1 MGSGLVQTSLL
12 FGLLHPHPSKGR
24 GGERRMK
31 DHSSTSTYTHLR
43 TAILQGFTLL
53 QAPACQELGRASFTG
68 HIVPRTTQ
76 LLATP
81 VYHNLTAGRLNSLCH
96 NSVYV
101 GPHKSQVLINL
112 CLQGAK
118 GDKVSG
124 ASGMYN
130 HPCTRTAKLRVDLP
144 GTCHIQQGE

>member
-1 MGSGLVQTSLL
+1 MQ
-12 FGLLHPHPSKGR
+12 
-24 GGERRMK
+24 
-31 DHSSTSTYTHLR
+31 DHSSASTYTHLR
-43 TAILQGFTLL
+43 TVILQGSTLL
-53 QAPACQELGRASFTG
+53 QAPACQELGRTSFTG
-68 HIVPRTTQ
+68 HVVPGTTQ

-81 VYHNLTAGRLNSLCH
+81 VYHNLTAGHLNSLCH

-118 GDKVSG
+118 GDKVSE
-124 ASGMYN
+124 APRMYN
-130 HPCTRTAKLRVDLP
+130 HPCTRTAKLQVDLP